1 METNK
6 AYSAP
11 AILEETVLEVEAGIL
26 TASLAPEID
35 NNFEVVETMGQ
46 EIGGTIGESDWSQK
60 W

>member
-11 AILEETVLEVEAGIL
+11 AILEETVLEVEGIL
-26 TASLAPEID
+26 AASLEPEID

>member
-1 METNK
+1 MTK
-6 AYSAP
+6 KKIYDAP
-11 AILEETVLEVEAGIL
+11 AILEETVLEVEGIL
-26 TASLAPEID
+26 AASLEPEID